1 MNKRTLERTLNRLR
15 TARDASNWQGRFTAE
30 IREATKE
37 HRMEQIAKPLDEAI
51 KEVERELD
59 KLRNKRKLKPEAI
72 TLRTPYID

>member
-59 KLRNKRKLKPEAI
+59 KLRNKRKLKSEAI